1 MPPKELIE
9 LCEDAMVESSAESNI
24 EWATDIAQRLHDAGY
39 RLDPYP
45 NGKSKVELVN
55 RIEELEADKVKLSLA
70 LYGLGSR
77 KYGDGEP
84 CFCDMR
90 IGNPMVHSHSEQC
103 EQARK
108 ALAETSTVKS

>member
-1 MPPKELIE
+1 MDENMVELIR
-9 LCEDAMVESSAESNI
+9 
-24 EWATDIAQRLHDAGY
+24 EWANGDDFMEVSQAGGLAQRLYDAGY

-45 NGKSKVELVN
+45 NGKSKDELIK
-55 RIEELEADKVKLSLA
+55 RIEELEADKVKLSIA

-77 KYGDGEP
+77 KYGEGAP

-90 IGNPMVHSHSEQC
+90 IGNPMVHNHSEQC

-108 ALAETSTVKS
+108 VLAETSTVKA